1 MDKKI
6 RISILGLGHV
16 GLPTALGFAQIGWE
30 VTGTDSDLAK
40 LDLISEGI
48 VPFYEPGITEMLKK
62 YLKEGSFKVEKEQSK
77 AIKDAECIFVCVGT
91 PQNPDGS
98 ADLSQLETVANTI
111 AENIS
116 EYKLIVEKST
126 TPVTTA
132 ASLKSSIQRYI
143 DSKTKNHGETSF
155 NFEFDVAVNPEFLKE
170 GTAINDFMNPDR
182 VVVGVDNKKSENLL
196 KKIYLPL
203 FESRQIFEQKFMV
216 TDVNTAEIIKHAS
229 NAFLATKISFI
240 NMLSDLCEAADA
252 NVGDVAKGI
261 GMDPRIGPSF
271 LNAGIGFGGYCLPK
285 DIRAFSWIA
294 SQYTVDFNL
303 LKEVDKINTARV
315 PNFIDKIK
323 KILWVLKGKNIAVW
337 GLSFKP
343 NTDDIRESPA
353 VAVVSELLNLGANIK
368 AYDPSISDI
377 FTKGGLPDNFES
389 IVRNSSA
396 IEAATDAD
404 ALVILTEWNEFKEI
418 DLLDLKEKM
427 TSPIIFDGRN
437 IYDSKLIRGIGFEY
451 HGIGLR

>member
-1 MDKKI
+1 MDNKI
-6 RISILGLGHV
+6 RITILGLGHV

-30 VTGTDSDLAK
+30 VIGTDNDLDK
-40 LDLISEGI
+40 LDLISEGV
-48 VPFYEPGITEMLKK
+48 VPFYEPGISEMLKK
-62 YLKEGSFKVEKEQSK
+62 YLGQGNFKVEKNQSQ
-77 AIKDAECIFVCVGT
+77 AIKDAQCIFVCVGT
-91 PQNPDGS
+91 PQNSDGS
-98 ADLSQLETVANTI
+98 ADLSQLETVAKTI

-116 EYKLIVEKST
+116 GYKLIVEKST

-132 ASLKSSIQRYI
+132 ANLRLSIQRHI
-143 DSKTKNHGETSF
+143 DTRIKKQGKASDD
-155 NFEFDVAVNPEFLKE
+155 FEFDVAVNPEFLKE
-170 GTAINDFMNPDR
+170 GTAISDFMCPDR
-182 VVVGVDNKKSENLL
+182 IVVGVDNEKSRQLL
-196 KKIYLPL
+196 KAIYLPL
-203 FESRQIFEQKFMV
+203 FESEEVFEEKFMV

-240 NMLSDLCEAADA
+240 NMLADLCEAADA
-252 NVGDVAKGI
+252 NVADVAKGI
-261 GMDPRIGPSF
+261 GMDKRIGPSF

-294 SQYTVDFNL
+294 SQYAVDFNL

-323 KILWVLKGKNIAVW
+323 KVLWVLKGKNIAVW

-343 NTDDIRESPA
+343 DTDDIRESPA
-353 VAVVSELLNLGANIK
+353 IAVVDELLNLGANIK
-368 AYDPSISDI
+368 AYDPSIADI
-377 FTKGGLPDNFES
+377 FTKGGLPASFEA
-389 IVRNSSA
+389 IGRHSSA

-404 ALVILTEWNEFKEI
+404 ALVILTEWNEFKGI
-418 DLLDLKEKM
+418 DLLELKEKM

>member
-1 MDKKI
+1 
-6 RISILGLGHV
+6 
-16 GLPTALGFAQIGWE
+16 
-30 VTGTDSDLAK
+30 
-40 LDLISEGI
+40 
-48 VPFYEPGITEMLKK
+48 
-62 YLKEGSFKVEKEQSK
+62 
-77 AIKDAECIFVCVGT
+77 
-91 PQNPDGS
+91 
-98 ADLSQLETVANTI
+98 
-111 AENIS
+111 
-116 EYKLIVEKST
+116 
-126 TPVTTA
+126 
-132 ASLKSSIQRYI
+132 
-143 DSKTKNHGETSF
+143 
-155 NFEFDVAVNPEFLKE
+155 
-170 GTAINDFMNPDR
+170 MNPDR
-182 VVVGVDNKKSENLL
+182 VIVGVDNKKSENLL
-196 KKIYLPL
+196 KQIYLPL
-203 FESRQIFEQKFMV
+203 FESRQIFEEKFMI

-252 NVGDVAKGI
+252 NIGDVAKGI

-294 SQYTVDFNL
+294 SQYAVDFNL
-303 LKEVDKINTARV
+303 LREVDKINTARV
-315 PNFIDKIK
+315 PNFVDKIK

-353 VAVVSELLNLGANIK
+353 VAVVNELLNSGANIK

-377 FTKGGLPDNFES
+377 FTKGGLPDSFES
-389 IVRNSSA
+389 IVRHSSA
-396 IEAATDAD
+396 IEAATDSD

-418 DLLDLKEKM
+418 DLLELKEKM

>member
-30 VTGTDSDLAK
+30 VIGTDNDIDK
-40 LDLISEGI
+40 LDLISQGI
-48 VPFYEPGITEMLKK
+48 VPFYEPGISEMLKK
-62 YLKEGSFKVEKEQSK
+62 YLNSGNFRVEKDQSK
-77 AIKDAECIFVCVGT
+77 AVKDAECIFVCVGT
-91 PQNPDGS
+91 PQNSDGS

-132 ASLKSSIQRYI
+132 SSLKNSIQRYI

-182 VVVGVDNKKSENLL
+182 VVIGVDNKKSENLL
-196 KKIYLPL
+196 KQIYFPL
-203 FESRQIFEQKFMV
+203 FESTQIFEEKFMI

-252 NVGDVAKGI
+252 NIGDVARGI

-294 SQYTVDFNL
+294 SQYAVDFNL

-323 KILWVLKGKNIAVW
+323 KVLWVLKGKNIAVW

-343 NTDDIRESPA
+343 DTDDIRESPA
-353 VAVVSELLNLGANIK
+353 IAVVNELLKLESNLK
-368 AYDPSISDI
+368 VYDPSISDI
-377 FTKGGLPDNFES
+377 LEKGGLPTGLNTIETY
-389 IVRNSSA
+389 SSP
-396 IEAATDAD
+396 ISAATSAD

-418 DLLDLKEKM
+418 DLVELKENM
-427 TSPIIFDGRN
+427 AVPIIFDGRN
-437 IYDSKLIRGIGFEY
+437 IYSSKEMREIGFEY
-451 HGIGLR
+451 YGVGLK

>member
-1 MDKKI
+1 
-6 RISILGLGHV
+6 
-16 GLPTALGFAQIGWE
+16 
-30 VTGTDSDLAK
+30 
-40 LDLISEGI
+40 
-48 VPFYEPGITEMLKK
+48 
-62 YLKEGSFKVEKEQSK
+62 
-77 AIKDAECIFVCVGT
+77 
-91 PQNPDGS
+91 
-98 ADLSQLETVANTI
+98 
-111 AENIS
+111 
-116 EYKLIVEKST
+116 
-126 TPVTTA
+126 
-132 ASLKSSIQRYI
+132 
-143 DSKTKNHGETSF
+143 
-155 NFEFDVAVNPEFLKE
+155 
-170 GTAINDFMNPDR
+170 MNPDR
-182 VVVGVDNKKSENLL
+182 VVIGVDNKKSENLL
-196 KKIYLPL
+196 KQIYLPL
-203 FESRQIFEQKFMV
+203 FESRQIFEEKFMI

-252 NVGDVAKGI
+252 NIGDVAKGI

-294 SQYTVDFNL
+294 SQYAVDFNL

-323 KILWVLKGKNIAVW
+323 KVLWVLKGKNIAVW

-343 NTDDIRESPA
+343 DTDDIRESPA
-353 VAVVSELLNLGANIK
+353 IAVVDELLNLGVNIK
-368 AYDPSISDI
+368 AYDPSIADI
-377 FTKGGLPDNFES
+377 FTKGGLPASFEA
-389 IVRNSSA
+389 IGRHSSA

-404 ALVILTEWNEFKEI
+404 ALVILTEWNEFKGI
-418 DLLDLKEKM
+418 DLLELKEKM